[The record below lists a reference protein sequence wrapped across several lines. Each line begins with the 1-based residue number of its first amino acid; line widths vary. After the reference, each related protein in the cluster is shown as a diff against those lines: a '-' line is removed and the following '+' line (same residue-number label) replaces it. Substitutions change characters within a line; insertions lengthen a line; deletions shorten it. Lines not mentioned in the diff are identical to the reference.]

1 MKQPINVQ
9 NSGGAV
15 ALINDVIDKAVKKK
29 ASDIHFEPQEG
40 LMKIRY
46 RVDGLLCE
54 GFAVHRSMIPS
65 ITARIKVMVNLDIGE
80 TRLPQ
85 DGRTRLT
92 VDGAEIDLRV
102 STLPT
107 IFGEKAVIRLLDP
120 ANTGISLEELGME
133 GACLNKFKHAISR
146 PNGLV
151 IVSGPTGC
159 GKTTTLYAALDKLNS
174 AEKNITTVEDPVEY
188 RLAGINQVH
197 VNEKTGLTFSRG
209 LRAILRQDPDIIMIG
224 EIRDQ
229 ETAGIAVAAS
239 MTGHLVLATLH
250 TKTSSGVPQRL
261 IDMGVEPYLVA
272 SSLTAALSQRLV
284 RKKCRPCPDCSFSGY
299 KGRMAIFELL
309 EINDELRKLIIMK
322 SGPIEIERSSG
333 IIKMQDDGFR
343 KAEEGITTKEEV
355 LRVIECD

>member
-1 MKQPINVQ
+1 MKQPTNAER
-9 NSGGAV
+9 SGGAV
-15 ALINDVIDKAVKKK
+15 ALINDVIEKAVKKK
-29 ASDIHFEPQEG
+29 ASDIHFEPQEA

-46 RVDGLLCE
+46 RVDGLLCD
-54 GFAVHRSMIPS
+54 GFSVHRSMIPS

-85 DGRTRLT
+85 DGRTRLN
-92 VDGAEIDLRV
+92 VDGAEIDLRI

-107 IFGEKAVIRLLDP
+107 IFGEKAVIRLLEA
-120 ANTGISLEELGME
+120 ANTALALEALGME
-133 GACLNKFKHAISR
+133 GNCLKKFKQSIGR

-151 IVSGPTGC
+151 IVSGSTGC

-174 AEKNITTVEDPVEY
+174 TEKNITTIEDPVEY

-197 VNEKTGLTFSRG
+197 VNEKTGLTFSKG

-250 TKTSSGVPQRL
+250 TKTASGAPQRL
-261 IDMGVEPYLVA
+261 IDMGIEPYLVA
-272 SSLTAALSQRLV
+272 SSLTAVLSQRLV
-284 RKKCRPCPDCSFSGY
+284 RKKCHPCAGCSFLGY
-299 KGRMAIFELL
+299 KGRIAIFEFL
-309 EINDELRKLIIMK
+309 EINDKIRELILKRA
-322 SGPIEIERSSG
+322 GPLEIEKSSG
-333 IIKMQDDGFR
+333 LFTMLSDGFK
-343 KAEEGITTKEEV
+343 KAEE
-355 LRVIECD
+355 